1 MVKFYFLFLLTI
13 LDIINVQIVTLGLE
27 IVAEFKMQG
36 IGPEKYEL
44 FKV

>member
-1 MVKFYFLFLLTI
+1 MVKFYFSFLLTI
-13 LDIINVQIVTLGLE
+13 LDIVNVQIVTIGLE